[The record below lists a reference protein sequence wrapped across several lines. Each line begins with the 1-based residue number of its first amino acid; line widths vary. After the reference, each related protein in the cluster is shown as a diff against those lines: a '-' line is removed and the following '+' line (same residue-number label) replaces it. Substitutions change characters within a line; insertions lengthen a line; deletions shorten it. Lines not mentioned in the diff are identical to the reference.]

1 MTRRNDKRNNRRNR
15 QRNNNSELNPFAQ
28 ILLGAILG
36 KGAGMIAD
44 TLMKKA
50 EEKTEDKP
58 HTGIRQSGNLLE
70 SSCIINGD
78 GSATEIPI
86 PDGFQVFISEDGKP
100 MIRKKIEGDEKKAPD
115 IHAEGISNQ
124 DVTNINNGKATLS
137 KLRIPADGSAVE
149 YPIPD
154 NLQFFFAED
163 GKLMVRQKIEGDEKP
178 TNDAEEGKPI
188 TYDDMCKKLFLD
200 MIAYKK
206 SVKCTTPAQVKR
218 CDAFNKLLNIAKYL
232 NNGWI
237 PDFSD
242 LEKKWAI
249 VKEREIFTLKYN
261 QYTNDGSVYFKSE
274 DLANEAI
281 RLMGEESLNDLFS
294 TDW

>member
-28 ILLGAILG
+28 MLFGALLG

-58 HTGIRQSGNLLE
+58 HTGIRQSDNLLE
-70 SSCIINGD
+70 SSCIIKGD

-86 PDGFQVFISEDGKP
+86 PDGFQIFINEDGKP
-100 MIRKKIEGDEKKAPD
+100 MIRKKIEGDEKKTPD
-115 IHAEGISNQ
+115 
-124 DVTNINNGKATLS
+124 DK
-137 KLRIPADGSAVE
+137 
-149 YPIPD
+149 
-154 NLQFFFAED
+154 
-163 GKLMVRQKIEGDEKP
+163 
-178 TNDAEEGKPI
+178 EGKPI
-188 TYDDMCKKLFLD
+188 TYDDICKELFLD

-232 NNGWI
+232 NGDWK
-237 PDFSD
+237 PDFSSS
-242 LEKKWAI
+242 EKKWAI
-249 VKEREIFTLKYN
+249 REEFGNFEPAFSITENGAK
-261 QYTNDGSVYFKSE
+261 VYFKSE
-274 DLANEAI
+274 YATEEAI